1 MNYLAI
7 ALVILIVIIL
17 YYFFTYLTNNSLVA
31 GLQPLNTP
39 LSWTYDKLKNPTSL
53 QYSYQSWLFITANPT
68 GDTTILF
75 RGDDA
80 STKEFEISLD
90 SNLNLL
96 IKAKVSETLQTV
108 MKVMGAFPLQKW
120 VYLVVNV
127 RQKNIEA
134 YINGKLVKTV
144 NVANLDGPSMLAGLT
159 AGSKTLQGYLTKLTR
174 LPEVIDAETVHK
186 NYFKGNGLNNWFSS
200 IFPYGM
206 QFTIT
211 SADSASRTI
220 KLFG

>member
-7 ALVILIVIIL
+7 ALVILIVIVI
-17 YYFFTYLTNNSLVA
+17 YYFFTFMTNNSLTA

-39 LSWTYDKLKNPTSL
+39 LSWTYDKLKNPASL
-53 QYSYQSWLFITANPT
+53 QYSYQAWLFITAKPDSET
-68 GDTTILF
+68 SILF
-75 RGDDA
+75 RGDDT
-80 STKEFEISLD
+80 SSKEFDVSLD
-90 SNLNLL
+90 NNLNLL
-96 IKAKVSETLQTV
+96 VKAKVSTNMQTV

-144 NVANLDGPSMLAGLT
+144 NVSGLDGPSMLAGLT

-174 LPEVIDAETVHK
+174 LPEVLDAQTVHN

-206 QFTIT
+206 QFTVT
-211 SADSASRTI
+211 SAESASRTI
-220 KLFG
+220 KLF

>member
-7 ALVILIVIIL
+7 ALVILIVIVI
-17 YYFFTYLTNNSLVA
+17 YYFFTFMTNNSLTA

-39 LSWTYDKLKNPTSL
+39 LSWTYDKLKNPASL
-53 QYSYQSWLFITANPT
+53 QYSYQAWLFITAKPDSET
-68 GDTTILF
+68 SILF

-80 STKEFEISLD
+80 SSKEFDVSLD
-90 SNLNLL
+90 TNLNLL
-96 IKAKVSETLQTV
+96 VKAKVSTTMQTV

-144 NVANLDGPSMLAGLT
+144 NVSGLDGPSMLAGLT

-174 LPEVIDAETVHK
+174 LPEVLDAKTVQAK
-186 NYFKGNGLNNWFSS
+186 YLSGNGLNNAITSM
-200 IFPYGM
+200 IPYGLT
-206 QFTIT
+206 FTIT
-211 SADSASRTI
+211 NGQSASRVVKI
-220 KLFG
+220 F